1 MTLEARVD
9 RIEDAL
15 VRLVA
20 AQARTE
26 TNLNN
31 LTVEITELAAQT
43 RALAEAQTR
52 TEQAIGQLAA
62 RVDQLA
68 VRVDELAVG
77 LQTLTARVD
86 QLAVR
91 VDELAVGLQTLTAR
105 VDQLAVRVDE
115 LAVGLQ
121 TLTARVDQLAAQV
134 EQLAGA
140 QLHADARLK
149 ALEASWRG
157 ELGRREG
164 ERYEAET
171 LRSAGLILGAGW
183 GGSPA
188 EPDVR
193 AWLWQVLAG
202 RELPPAENPLLADII
217 WRKDGLIAVV
227 EVSAAV
233 SIEDIERAHAR
244 SRVLTEAGLQAVP
257 IVVGRRWASARAREA
272 ARTRNVEW
280 RVGQELS
287 AGYQKFR
294 SHPASA
300 RP

>member
-31 LTVEITELAAQT
+31 LTVQITELAAQT

-86 QLAVR
+86 QLA
-91 VDELAVGLQTLTAR
+91 AR
-105 VDQLAVRVDE
+105 
-115 LAVGLQ
+115 
-121 TLTARVDQLAAQV
+121 V

-188 EPDVR
+188 EPDAR

-233 SIEDIERAHAR
+233 SIEDIERAHAS

>member
-31 LTVEITELAAQT
+31 LTVQITELAAQT

-105 VDQLAVRVDE
+105 VDQLA
-115 LAVGLQ
+115 
-121 TLTARVDQLAAQV
+121 ARV

-140 QLHADARLK
+140 QLHADARSK

>member
-15 VRLVA
+15 VRLVE

-26 TNLNN
+26 ANLSN
-31 LTVEITELAAQT
+31 LTVQITELAAQT

-52 TEQAIGQLAA
+52 TEQAIGQ
-62 RVDQLA
+62 
-68 VRVDELAVG
+68 
-77 LQTLTARVD
+77 LTARVD

-115 LAVGLQ
+115 LAVGLE
-121 TLTARVDQLAAQV
+121 TLTARMDQLTARV
-134 EQLAGA
+134 EQLASA

-217 WRKDGLIAVV
+217 WRKNGLVAVV

-257 IVVGRRWASARAREA
+257 IVIGRRWASTRAREA
-272 ARTRNVEW
+272 ARARNVEW

-294 SHPASA
+294 SHPAST
-300 RP
+300 RS

>member
-1 MTLEARVD
+1 VDQLAVRVD
-9 RIEDAL
+9 
-15 VRLVA
+15 
-20 AQARTE
+20 
-26 TNLNN
+26 
-31 LTVEITELAAQT
+31 ELAVGLQT
-43 RALAEAQTR
+43 LT
-52 TEQAIGQLAA
+52 A

>member
-31 LTVEITELAAQT
+31 LTVQITELAAQT

-105 VDQLAVRVDE
+105 VDQLA
-115 LAVGLQ
+115 
-121 TLTARVDQLAAQV
+121 ARV

-140 QLHADARLK
+140 QLHADARLE